1 MQHFNRIFPSVV
13 GLALLAFVAILLGN
27 MLNWIWASGFVAA
40 ILLIVALSFFH
51 ISWAGF
57 GDHDIKTTVMK
68 EYPSGGGD
76 PVPKTVTTEKQAYR
90 TLWDW
95 IGLLTISAVLALVA
109 FRYTA
114 QQNEQ
119 QRAIQEQQ
127 AKDASLR
134 AYIDGMSILML
145 EEHLSTSKEGNA
157 VREVAQA
164 RTLVALISVGPE
176 NKRQVIRFLYESRLI
191 TGPDPVVDLSEAN
204 LEDADLT
211 RSELE
216 RINLNGANLSDGA
229 DPKSRGALLMGANLQ
244 DAYLRGADLSH
255 ANLEG
260 ATGITE
266 RELQQQAALLE
277 GVTMPDGS
285 RFE

>member
-1 MQHFNRIFPSVV
+1 
-13 GLALLAFVAILLGN
+13 
-27 MLNWIWASGFVAA
+27 
-40 ILLIVALSFFH
+40 
-51 ISWAGF
+51 
-57 GDHDIKTTVMK
+57 
-68 EYPSGGGD
+68 
-76 PVPKTVTTEKQAYR
+76 
-90 TLWDW
+90 
-95 IGLLTISAVLALVA
+95 
-109 FRYTA
+109 
-114 QQNEQ
+114 
-119 QRAIQEQQ
+119 
-127 AKDASLR
+127 
-134 AYIDGMSILML
+134 ML
-145 EEHLSTSKEGNA
+145 EEHLSTSKEDHA

-176 NKRQVIRFLYESRLI
+176 NKRQVVRCLYESRLI

-216 RINLNGANLSDGA
+216 GINLNGANLSDGA
-229 DPKSRGALLMGANLQ
+229 DPESRGALLMGANLQ
-244 DAYLRGADLSH
+244 DAYLRGADLSR

-266 RELQQQAALLE
+266 RGLQQQAASLE